1 MVIRMRPLTIK
12 LLRDLSRIRGQ
23 GIAIGLVVGLGIAL
37 MVATYGCVSAL
48 DESMTAFYERYR
60 FADVFAPLK
69 RAPESLEARINKIPG
84 IASVQ
89 TRVVANVVLD
99 IENMEEP
106 ATGRLISFPEYG
118 KPALNDIELMRGS
131 FIDPSRPDEVLVTE
145 GFAKAHEF
153 ELNDS
158 FRAIINGHKR
168 KLRIVGMTRTP
179 EYIFSLAPGALM
191 PDDKRF
197 GAIWMGHEAIASA
210 FDLDGAFNNV
220 TVSLLRDAAEEDVIQ
235 QLDALLKP
243 YGGTGAIGRKDQIS
257 NFFLTNELE
266 QLKSSGYI
274 APAIFLSVAAF
285 LVYIVMTRIV
295 ASERQQI
302 GLLKAFGYTDW
313 EVGRHYL
320 TIVLILTS
328 IGLVFGIALGI
339 WLGQQL
345 LGMYSVYYKFPIFP
359 YRLDTGV
366 FSVASIVSILAGV
379 IGGYG
384 AIRRAIDLSP
394 VVAMAPPVPTAYRT
408 TLLTLL
414 GNRLRLTQ
422 PTRMIFR
429 HVLRWPMRSALTIT
443 GIAFSLALW
452 VGATFF
458 LDSITRVV
466 DVYFFQAER
475 QNLTINFYEPRS
487 AIVEEEIRR
496 LPGIL
501 ATQPVRS
508 VVARLRYGHYV
519 ERTVINGIIV
529 EADLNRL
536 LDKNLHAVNP
546 PSGGLALS
554 AKLAK
559 DLNVNLG
566 DLVTVE
572 VLQERRPVKQ
582 LPVTRI
588 VEEYMGFAA
597 YMHLPAL
604 NQLMKEGST
613 VTGMYASVD
622 SRFSDQLYTELKNI
636 PVVAGVVQH
645 KAALKNFEK
654 TMESTMYVLIG
665 TYVVFASIIAFGVSY
680 ISARLAFAERS
691 RTLASLR
698 VLGFSRA
705 EAAYI
710 LLGEVGILTLVSLPL
725 GCLMGQGLALVMSPM
740 LESDMY
746 KFPMV
751 IDQATYGYGILVVI
765 LSSCFCALIMC
776 RNVYDL
782 DLISVMKARE

>member
-1 MVIRMRPLTIK
+1 MRLRPLTLK

-23 GIAIGLVVGLGIAL
+23 GIAIALVVGLGVAL
-37 MVATYGCVSAL
+37 MVATYGCVDAL
-48 DESMTAFYERYR
+48 DESMSAFYERYR
-60 FADVFAPLK
+60 FANVFAPLK
-69 RAPESLEARINKIPG
+69 RAPKSLEVRISKIPG
-84 IASVQ
+84 IGSVQ
-89 TRVVANVVLD
+89 TRVVADVVLD
-99 IENMEEP
+99 IDDMKEP
-106 ATGRLISFPEYG
+106 AIGRLISFPEHG
-118 KPALNDIELMRGS
+118 KPTLNDVELIRGS
-131 FIDPSRPDEVLVTE
+131 FIDHSRPDEVLVTE
-145 GFAKAHEF
+145 GFAEAHSF

-158 FRAIINGHKR
+158 FKAIINGHKR

-197 GAIWMGHEAIASA
+197 GAMWMGREAIASA

-220 TVSLLRDAAEEDVIQ
+220 TVSLLRNAVEEDVIQ
-235 QLDALLKP
+235 QLDTLLKP
-243 YGGTGAIGRKDQIS
+243 YGGVGAIGRKDQIS

-266 QLKSSGYI
+266 QLKSTGYI
-274 APAIFLSVAAF
+274 APIIFLSVAAF

-295 ASERQQI
+295 TSEREQI

-313 EVGRHYL
+313 EVGQHYL
-320 TIVLILTS
+320 KIVLILTG
-328 IGLVFGIALGI
+328 IGLIIGLGLGI

-345 LGMYSVYYKFPIFP
+345 LSMYSNYYKFPIFP
-359 YRLDTGV
+359 YRLDPAV
-366 FSVASIVSILAGV
+366 FSVASIISIVAGV
-379 IGGYG
+379 GGGSG
-384 AIRRAIDLSP
+384 AVQRAIDLSP
-394 VVAMAPPVPTAYRT
+394 AVAMAPPVPTSYRT
-408 TLLTLL
+408 TVLTLL
-414 GNRLRLTQ
+414 GDRLRLTQ

-429 HVLRWPMRSALTIT
+429 HVLRWPIRSALTIT

-452 VGATFF
+452 IGATFF

-475 QNLTINFYEPRS
+475 QNLTINFYEPRP
-487 AIVEEEIRR
+487 AIVEEEIRK

-508 VVARLRYGHYV
+508 VVARLRHGHHI
-519 ERTVINGIIV
+519 ERTVINGIIAG
-529 EADLNRL
+529 ADLNRIL
-536 LDKNLHAVNP
+536 NKDLQAVNP

-554 AKLAK
+554 AKLAE
-559 DLNVNLG
+559 DLNVTLG

-597 YMHLPAL
+597 YMHLSAL
-604 NQLMKEGST
+604 NQLLREGPT
-613 VTGMYASVD
+613 VTAIYASID
-622 SRFSDQLYTELKNI
+622 SRFSDKLYTQLKNI
-636 PVVAGVVQH
+636 PVVSGVVQH
-645 KAALKNFEK
+645 KAALKNFKE

-691 RTLASLR
+691 KALASLR

-710 LLGEVGILTLVSLPL
+710 LLGEIGTLTLISLPL
-725 GCLMGQGLALVMSPM
+725 GCLMGQALALVMSPM

-751 IDQATYGYGILVVI
+751 IDQATYGYGILVVT
-765 LSSCFCALIMC
+765 LSACTCAAIMC
-776 RNVYDL
+776 HDVYKL